1 MPTAA
6 PAPAPAALPRRWL
19 LRLGYRRW
27 ASTLLTLL
35 RRFRED
41 HLALTAG
48 GLTFTTLIS
57 VVPLVTVMLALFSS
71 FPMFANLQES
81 LQLYFQQTL
90 LPDTIA
96 KPILGWV
103 TQFSSRASRLGI
115 VGLVALVFS
124 ALAMMLTID
133 RALNAIWR
141 VRKRRPI
148 AQRVLVYWAAVT
160 LGPLLFGVSLAATSY
175 AVSASRGILGDMP
188 RGFGFAV
195 ATIEFV
201 VESVGVA
208 SLYHYVP
215 NLYVRWRDA
224 LLGGVFVAT
233 GLSALKHAIAY
244 YFGAV
249 PTYSM
254 IYGAFAA
261 VPIFLVWIYISWI
274 IVLLGAIIAAYAPLV
289 GKQMTRLD
297 EVPGADFR
305 LALLM
310 LGALGRARAAG
321 SGGLG
326 ASELADDI
334 GTDPLQIDPVLE
346 GLVELGL
353 VGRLDEAGPGRYVLV
368 CEPKS
373 MPAEPLVTRFLLE
386 PAPDLA
392 GVWQRAG
399 FGEMKLAEIMTA

>member
-6 PAPAPAALPRRWL
+6 PATAPATTLKRLL

-27 ASTLLTLL
+27 ASTLGTLL

-71 FPMFANLQES
+71 FPMFAKLQES

-96 KPILGWV
+96 QPILGWV
-103 TQFSSRASRLGI
+103 TQFSSRAGRLGV

-141 VRKRRPI
+141 VRKQRPI

-188 RGFGFAV
+188 RGFGFTV
-195 ATIEFV
+195 ALVEFV
-201 VESVGVA
+201 VESFGVA
-208 SLYHYVP
+208 SLFHYVP
-215 NLYVRWRDA
+215 NIYVRWRDA
-224 LLGGVFVAT
+224 LLGGVFVAI
-233 GLSALKHAIAY
+233 GLSVLKHAIAY

-254 IYGAFAA
+254 VYGAFAA

-274 IVLLGAIIAAYAPLV
+274 IVLLGAIVAAYAPLV

-310 LGALGRARAAG
+310 LGALERARAAG
-321 SGGLG
+321 VAGLG
-326 ASELADDI
+326 ASELANGI
-334 GTDPLQIDPVLE
+334 GTDPLQIDPLLE

-353 VGRLDEAGPGRYVLV
+353 VGKLDENGPGRYVLV

-373 MPAEPLVTRFLLE
+373 TPAEPLVTRFLLE
-386 PAPDLA
+386 PAPDL
-392 GVWQRAG
+392 GGIWQRAG

>member
-1 MPTAA
+1 MPPAA
-6 PAPAPAALPRRWL
+6 PATATVFLPSRWL
-19 LRLGYRRW
+19 VRLGYRRW

-57 VVPLVTVMLALFSS
+57 VVPLFTVMLALFSS
-71 FPMFANLQES
+71 FPMFASLQGS

-96 KPILGWV
+96 QPILGWLA
-103 TQFSSRASRLGI
+103 QFSSRAGRLG
-115 VGLVALVFS
+115 VAGLVALVFT

-141 VRKRRPI
+141 VRKQRPI

-188 RGFGFAV
+188 RGFGFTV
-195 ATIEFV
+195 GVIEFV
-201 VESVGVA
+201 VESVGIA

-215 NLYVRWRDA
+215 NVHVRWRDA

-233 GLSALKHAIAY
+233 GLSLLKHAITY

-254 IYGAFAA
+254 IYGAFSA
-261 VPIFLVWIYISWI
+261 VPTLLVWIYLSWI
-274 IVLLGAIIAAYAPLV
+274 IVLLGAVVAAYSPLV
-289 GKQMTRLD
+289 GKKMTRLGD
-297 EVPGADFR
+297 VPGTDFR
-305 LALLM
+305 LALMILAE
-310 LGALGRARAAG
+310 LARARG
-321 SGGLG
+321 EGQGGLD
-326 ASELADDI
+326 ASSLSARI
-334 GTDPLQIDPVLE
+334 GIDPLQIDRVVE

-353 VGRLDEAGPGRYVLV
+353 VGKLAEAGAGRHVLV
-368 CEPKS
+368 CDPRS
-373 MPAEPLVTRFLLE
+373 ALAEPLVTRFLLE
-386 PAPDLA
+386 PAPDLGA
-392 GVWQRAG
+392 VWQRAG
-399 FGEMKLAEIMTA
+399 FAEMKLAEIMPA